1 MCCHILAKSINF
13 TYDTLRWF
21 AMRYGYHTMKWKA
34 LAHRTRISIAG
45 APDQQCFPQTPDVFL
60 SLHIPSSSIQSLPP
74 YYLFIAGKNR
84 TRGPPIRDNLSSRM
98 AAFLSLRWIPV
109 SALLAWLLS
118 LWPSETV
125 EFVVRRAQA
134 GLGNTWL
141 RLSQK
146 TSAQMTR
153 HS

>member
-60 SLHIPSSSIQSLPP
+60 SLHIPSTSIQSLPP
-74 YYLFIAGKNR
+74 YYLFTAGKNR
-84 TRGPPIRDNLSSRM
+84 THGPPIRDNLSSRM
-98 AAFLSLRWIPV
+98 AAFLSLSMDTGIRASGLAVIP
-109 SALLAWLLS
+109 LAFRDS
-118 LWPSETV
+118 RI
-125 EFVVRRAQA
+125 RRPARS
-134 GLGNTWL
+134 GW
-141 RLSQK
+141 
-146 TSAQMTR
+146 TR
-153 HS
+153 QHLAEA